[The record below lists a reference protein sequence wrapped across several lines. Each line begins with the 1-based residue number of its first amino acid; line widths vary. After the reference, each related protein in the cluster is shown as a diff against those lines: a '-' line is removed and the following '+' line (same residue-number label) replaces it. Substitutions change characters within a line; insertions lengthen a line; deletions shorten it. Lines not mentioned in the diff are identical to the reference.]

1 MDWEFSHMGAELSQ
15 RPVSEF
21 IGCNA
26 SICCIDAV
34 YTKSKSEPLG
44 RLIFLAQATVADC
57 KERGIPKV

>member
-1 MDWEFSHMGAELSQ
+1 MDWEFSHMIAELSE
-15 RPVSEF
+15 RFVSDF

-34 YTKSKSEPLG
+34 YTKSKSGPLR
-44 RLIFLAQATVADC
+44 RLIVLAQATVAAC